1 MQPEWGRAHYRKKKK
16 DRINC
21 RLLIRISANQK
32 AIKWYLFNAV
42 RKKKKTCQLRI
53 LHLSIVLLINGSS
66 VYCHLK
72 NTVFRNT
79 SKHIYQLIFDTVIQ
93 WRKHSFS
100 TSGTRTTGYSYG
112 KTNLNFCH
120 TLYAKFN

>member
-1 MQPEWGRAHYRKKKK
+1 MQPEWGRAHYIKKKK

-42 RKKKKTCQLRI
+42 RKKEKTCQLRI
-53 LHLSIVLLINGSS
+53 LHLSVVLLINGSS

-72 NTVFRNT
+72 STVFRNT
-79 SKHIYQLIFDTVIQ
+79 SKHIYQLIFDMVIQ
-93 WRKHSFS
+93 WRKHSFFNK
-100 TSGTRTTGYSYG
+100 RY
-112 KTNLNFCH
+112 TNNWIFVWRNEPQLLPYTIC
-120 TLYAKFN
+120 KV